1 MELTKE
7 EIDTL
12 KMILKVEIT
21 ETKDLI
27 KKTSGK
33 DKIELEEYLSVV
45 QGINEK
51 L

>member
-1 MELTKE
+1 MK
-7 EIDTL
+7 TL
-12 KMILKVEIT
+12 SQINH
-21 ETKDLI
+21 TKDLI
-27 KKTSGK
+27 KKMSGK